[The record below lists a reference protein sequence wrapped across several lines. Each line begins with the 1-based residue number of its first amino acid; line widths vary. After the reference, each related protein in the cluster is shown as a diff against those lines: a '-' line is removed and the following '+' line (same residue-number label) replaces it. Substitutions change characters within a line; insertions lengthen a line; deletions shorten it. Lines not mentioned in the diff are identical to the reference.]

1 MMERQMPLNI
11 YLTSLMRSSGMS
23 SLSVMC
29 SLVLIFQE
37 MLSWMKQRMLVVPSH
52 VAQLTFPRA

>member
-1 MMERQMPLNI
+1 MPLNI